1 MKKSFAVQ
9 KIFSYVLF
17 SSLLGTN
24 CLNGDRGS
32 SWILPIVNT
41 NISGVNSDAPKAPQ
55 IDPISFQYSS
65 QSFQFVKNETITD
78 EVPTSLD
85 AIDHYAISPSLP
97 TGMSFDTTNGKI
109 AGTPISATTSAP
121 YQITAYGHQGNSSSI
136 TLNLEIKALN
146 WENQFFLKGSNTL
159 ANHSLGAST
168 WISGDTIVAGAYGD
182 SSFMGAAYV
191 FKRVGTTWNQEA
203 YLTAP
208 LRTPSDVYGISVS
221 ISGDTIV
228 VGAPLEDS
236 SQRTITTVASADETA
251 TSAGAAYVYRRSG
264 TTWNLEA
271 FLKASNADANDSFG
285 RFVTI
290 DGDTIVVGAPR
301 ESSVDPTLQ
310 NGSTASAD
318 NSGTNI
324 GAAYVFKRVGTTW
337 TQEAYLKPQNPAAND
352 RFGSEIGI
360 SGDTIIVGVSQDDSL
375 GTNSGAAYIFRKVG
389 TTWTQEAYL
398 RASDAIAGDQFGMSV
413 GISGNAV
420 IVGASSKN
428 SGAGGAYIF
437 ERTGTAWTETAKLS
451 ASNADPSDNFG
462 KAVAISGDTVA
473 IAAPRES
480 NSIRSIL
487 NKGVLPDP
495 TDNASSLSGAVYVYQ
510 KDTNWIY
517 RSFIKTYNADPSDQ
531 ASNSLGGPIAPIGEY
546 GSLCIFGDTI
556 ALGAAEEKGSQTTP
570 SALPPIGDN
579 AKTKSGAVYVFNR

>member
-1 MKKSFAVQ
+1 MKTLLAFLNIVS
-9 KIFSYVLF
+9 SVLF
-17 SSLLGTN
+17 FTFTTN
-24 CLNGDRGS
+24 CLTGERGS
-32 SWILPIVNT
+32 SWILPLVNT
-41 NISGVNSDAPKAPQ
+41 NLSNVSSAPSPGPQ
-55 IDPISFQYSS
+55 ISPISFQYSS
-65 QSFQFVKNETITD
+65 QNFQFVKNEAITD

-85 AIDHYAISPSLP
+85 AISHYSISPSLP
-97 TGMSFDTTNGKI
+97 TGLSFDTTSGKI
-109 AGTPISATTSAP
+109 AGTPGSAGTST
-121 YQITAYGHQGNSSSI
+121 YQVTAYDLQGRSSTI

-159 ANHSLGAST
+159 ASHSFGVST

-191 FKRVGTTWNQEA
+191 FKRVGTTWSQEA

-208 LRTPSDVYGISVS
+208 LRTSSDVFGLGVA

-236 SQRTITTVASADETA
+236 AQRSITTVASSDETA
-251 TSAGAAYVYRRSG
+251 SGSGAAYVYRRAGS
-264 TTWNLEA
+264 TWNLEA

-285 RFVTI
+285 RFVAI

-301 ESSVDPTLQ
+301 ESSLDPTLQ
-310 NGSTASAD
+310 NGSSASAD

-360 SGDTIIVGVSQDDSL
+360 SGDTIVVGVSQDDLS

-398 RASDAIAGDQFGMSV
+398 KASNAAANDQFGVSV
-413 GISGNAV
+413 GISGNTI
-420 IVGASSKN
+420 IVGAYTQN
-428 SGAGGAYIF
+428 SGTGEAYIF
-437 ERTGTAWTETAKLS
+437 ERTGTTWTETARLKAPNAE
-451 ASNADPSDNFG
+451 ASDQFA

-495 TDNASSLSGAVYVYQ
+495 TDNGSSLSGAVYVFQ
-510 KDTNWIY
+510 KDTNWVY
-517 RSFIKTYNADPSDQ
+517 RSFIKTSNADPSDQ
-531 ASNSLGGPIAPIGEY
+531 VSNAVGGPGPPIGEY
-546 GSLCIFGDTI
+546 GSLSISGDTI
-556 ALGAAEEKGSQTTP
+556 ALGAPEEKSSQTFP
-570 SALPPIGDN
+570 SATAPIGDN
-579 AKTKSGAVYVFNR
+579 TKSKSGAVYVFSR